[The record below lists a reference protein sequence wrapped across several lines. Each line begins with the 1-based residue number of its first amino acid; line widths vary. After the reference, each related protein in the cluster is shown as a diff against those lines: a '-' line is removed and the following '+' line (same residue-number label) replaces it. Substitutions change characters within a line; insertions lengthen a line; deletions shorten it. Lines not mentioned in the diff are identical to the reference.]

1 MPKNFL
7 YQSVLYNMIEVEKK
21 FRPTDAQL
29 KAMLEGAEFLGEK
42 ILEDFYYD
50 YPDYRLFKNYV
61 YFRNR
66 NRNFEL
72 KIGDDEI
79 AGISDEIEN
88 EKDIK
93 LYFKTKQPLSEF
105 VAENLVLTLHYKTTR
120 KKYRKMEFSID
131 IDELD
136 FGYECVEIE
145 LLVPD
150 KSKVQDAKKK
160 IIEFAKS
167 YNFKI
172 KDVPAKRREY
182 FRLVKPEIYK
192 KLYK

>member
-1 MPKNFL
+1 
-7 YQSVLYNMIEVEKK
+7 MIEVEKK
-21 FRPTDAQL
+21 FRPTDMQL
-29 KAMLEGAEFLGEK
+29 KMMLEEAEFLGEK

-66 NRNFEL
+66 NGNFEL

-79 AGISDEIEN
+79 TGISDEIEN

-93 LYFKTKQPLSEF
+93 LYFKTKKPLPDF
-105 VAENLVLTLHYKTTR
+105 IAENLVPTIHYKTAR
-120 KKYRKMEFSID
+120 KKYKKMEFAID

-136 FGYECVEIE
+136 FGYKCIEIE
-145 LLVPD
+145 LLVSD
-150 KSKVQDAKKK
+150 KSKVQDAKRK
-160 IIEFAKS
+160 IVEFAQH
-167 YNFKI
+167 YNFEI
-172 KDVPAKRREY
+172 KGVPAKRREY

-192 KLYK
+192 ELYK